1 MLISTQESRTD
12 GRRRVSTGTLTAL
25 AAGLAV
31 VAACSTPASRRA
43 GGPIAEVITD
53 HAAPSVAGYDSGVR
67 RTNGSEAQLAVLPCP
82 LHRGRRRS
90 RSGPGEWYR
99 AIGAEDAER
108 LIATIEATAPQLGWG
123 RWRIA
128 REAVGLAL
136 EVANSPF
143 AAGHG
148 PSRGPVCAPIAGML
162 AAVAGLV
169 AGVGME
175 ARESACAAQGA
186 PRCRFRAAPA

>member
-1 MLISTQESRTD
+1 MFTRLEPAAAAAALEALGRSTTEH
-12 GRRRVSTGTLTAL
+12 GRLS
-25 AAGLAV
+25 AA
-31 VAACSTPASRRA
+31 R
-43 GGPIAEVITD
+43 
-53 HAAPSVAGYDSGVR
+53 
-67 RTNGSEAQLAVLPCP
+67 
-82 LHRGRRRS
+82 
-90 RSGPGEWYR
+90 YR
-99 AIGAEDAER
+99 AMGAEDAER

-128 REAVGLAL
+128 REAGGLAL